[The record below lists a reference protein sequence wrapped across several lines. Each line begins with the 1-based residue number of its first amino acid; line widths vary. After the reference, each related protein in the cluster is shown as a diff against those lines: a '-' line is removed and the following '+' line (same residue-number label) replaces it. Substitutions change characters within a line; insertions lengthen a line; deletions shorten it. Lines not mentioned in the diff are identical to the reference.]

1 MMNTKA
7 HPSNKEWQLFAAK
20 TRSEETIHM
29 QALKTVSKILSPNKQ
44 HRLTHTHTLSHL
56 WRRRRTHPHCSSSRV
71 KGHQSFGTDELSA
84 HVPLEANPS
93 EFLRRATRQSKSL
106 WSVAKETMSRDRPK
120 ARTTTI
126 SISAGDVN
134 HSKPALGQQ
143 ADECCHVWALLVFLV
158 PLTRSQLVTCR
169 DKRGQHT
176 VLEIHGKTCY
186 HVTAATTSYNRSVIW
201 RKLDRHLSHQLK
213 VCCVRPSLGHHGPLT
228 ANKSFLVQLLHNGD
242 TTASGS
248 LGLSYLQSGSSSF
261 HTSYPFSH
269 SVTKDGLWNET
280 AWRKKIRGCDQKV
293 ETSSGQ
299 QMLQQDK
306 INNC

>member
-1 MMNTKA
+1 MTASRRK
-7 HPSNKEWQLFAAK
+7 NKIWGNNPYASSQDSQQNIVIQSAAQ
-20 TRSEETIHM
+20 I
-29 QALKTVSKILSPNKQ
+29 N
-44 HRLTHTHTLSHL
+44 THTQSPTCDGVVELILIVHL
-56 WRRRRTHPHCSSSRV
+56 LESKATSRL
-71 KGHQSFGTDELSA
+71 GQMNSQHMFL
-84 HVPLEANPS
+84 LEANPS

-120 ARTTTI
+120 ARTTAI

-143 ADECCHVWALLVFLV
+143 ADECCHVWALLGFLV

-228 ANKSFLVQLLHNGD
+228 ANKSFLVQLLHDGD